1 MMEVELRKYRVE
13 EITNGFSEASN
24 SSQVIAMGGKL
35 DIRPKYQR
43 EYVYDEEKR
52 DKVIDTVL
60 RGLPL
65 GVMYFV
71 ERDDGSLEVL
81 DGQQRLISICRYSKN
96 DFSIKPPDGVISQMR
111 DGRVAFNVL
120 YDGDKERFN
129 NYELNVYICKG
140 TYKDKIDWFET
151 INIAGE
157 PLERQEILNAVLHS
171 KWLDDAKTYFSK
183 RNCPAYRQ
191 YSKYMKGNYIRQD
204 YLATVF
210 SWAADT
216 DSKITEKDKKRK
228 IEHYMQKHRGD
239 DNAKE
244 LWEYF
249 ESVFS
254 WVKKTFRNY
263 DESMKGVEWGYLYN
277 AHNQEAL
284 DADSLAKEVKDLL
297 EDPDVTN
304 KHGIYEYVL
313 NKNEK
318 VLNIRSFSISDKIT
332 KYNEQDHKC
341 AKCGKKCE
349 DIKEMEADHITPWH
363 DGGKTTLDNCQML
376 CKKCNREKGGR

>member
-13 EITNGFSEASN
+13 EITKGFSEDDN
-24 SSQVIAMGGKL
+24 SSQVIAMDGKL

-43 EYVYDEEKR
+43 EYVYDDKKR

-81 DGQQRLISICRYSKN
+81 DGQQRLISICRYVTN
-96 DFSIKPPDGVISQMR
+96 VFSMKLPDGIKAQIK
-111 DGRVAFNVL
+111 GKAGFNVL
-120 YDGDKERFN
+120 YDSNKERFK

-157 PLERQEILNAVLHS
+157 KLEQQEILNAVLYS

-183 RNCPAYRQ
+183 RNCSAHRQ
-191 YSKYMKGNYIRQD
+191 YSRYMKGNYIKQD
-204 YLATVF
+204 YLATAF
-210 SWAADT
+210 AWAAN
-216 DSKITEKDKKRK
+216 SERVEGKGRREK
-228 IEHYMQKHRGD
+228 IENYMQKHSND
-239 DNAKE
+239 PNAKD

-277 AHNQEAL
+277 AHKHEIL
-284 DADSLAKEVKDLL
+284 DADSLSKEVKELL

-318 VLNIRSFSISDKIT
+318 VLNIRNFSIADKIT
-332 KYNEQDHKC
+332 KYNEQGHKC
-341 AKCGKKCE
+341 AKCGKICE

-363 DGGKTTLDNCQML
+363 DGGKTTLSNCQML
-376 CKKCNREKGGR
+376 CKKCNREKGGK

>member
-1 MMEVELRKYRVE
+1 MMEVELRKYKVE
-13 EITNGFSEASN
+13 EITKGFSEDDN
-24 SSQVIAMGGKL
+24 SSQVIAMDGEL

-81 DGQQRLISICRYSKN
+81 DGQQRLISICRYADNQFGIKLPDNIVHQIKN
-96 DFSIKPPDGVISQMR
+96 EAV
-111 DGRVAFNVL
+111 FNIL
-120 YDGDKERFN
+120 HDGDKEKFN
-129 NYELNVYICKG
+129 NYEINVYICKG

-157 PLERQEILNAVLHS
+157 KLEQQEILNAVLHS

-183 RNCPAYRQ
+183 RNCPAHRV
-191 YSKYMKGNYIRQD
+191 YSRYMKGNYIRQD
-204 YLATVF
+204 YLATAF
-210 SWAADT
+210 AWAADSE
-216 DSKITEKDKKRK
+216 DIEGKGRRGK
-228 IEHYMQKHRGD
+228 IENYMQKHRKD
-239 DNAKE
+239 QNAKE
-244 LWEYF
+244 LWAYF

-254 WVKKTFRNY
+254 WVKKLFRNY

-277 AHNQEAL
+277 VHKDELL
-284 DADSLAKEVKDLL
+284 DPDLLAKEVKNLL
-297 EDPDVTN
+297 EDSEVTN
-304 KHGIYEYVL
+304 KHGIYEYLLTNKERIL
-313 NKNEK
+313 N
-318 VLNIRSFSISDKIT
+318 LRGFSIQDKTTQYSKQKGICT
-332 KYNEQDHKC
+332 I
-341 AKCGKKCE
+341 CGKHFELK
-349 DIKEMEADHITPWH
+349 DMEADHIIPWH
-363 DGGKTTLDNCQML
+363 DGGRTTLDNCQML